1 MISKQLIG
9 ITLATGL
16 IAITASAERAQAQAG
31 WNVCRDVECLDQGW
45 NDAQRRWW
53 YTTTQGSRLLPLS
66 WMRALEQPG
75 DGDGA
80 IRAFLDRAYMDE
92 LGYIANPDP
101 VHNPEGLPL
110 GWVVD
115 QDKTLDADLMCDTFP
130 ETCDA
135 LTMREPWVGL
145 TCSACH
151 TNEITHQGR
160 RLRVE
165 GAPTLADF
173 QRMEE
178 DLLQALK
185 DTVAD
190 RDRFDRF
197 ARAVLGSDQT
207 IDGRESLELQ
217 LNEQIVWQQALA
229 DKNAAP
235 KVRYGHAR
243 LDAQGHILNKVA
255 LTIRHPNQITNVLAD
270 APASY
275 PHIWNTSQQDQLQW
289 NGIAPRMFKI
299 RFLGENTELGALVRN
314 TSEVIGV
321 FAHLETDKS
330 KVLRGYPSSARVR
343 ELISLERQLESLQS
357 PRWPE
362 EMLGAIDWD
371 LAARG
376 REVFT
381 RKIDGES
388 CADCHSHMAPTDTSS
403 NMKISMTPLAELGT
417 DVFTTCNTFLHRSK
431 SGNFGGQLVD
441 TKFTRIDRDEDY
453 TRLMLVNATVGTIR
467 GKLFEVLAAIL
478 GEDDRPSGI
487 RTETGLVTEYLP
499 GVSDAKKKAD
509 AEECLTQ
516 EHPLLA
522 YKARSLN
529 GIWATAPYLHNGSV
543 PTLYDLLLPVRMR
556 NVATA
561 LDAEL
566 PEDAA
571 TRPEVFGVGSRE
583 FDPVKVG
590 FVSGLD
596 QNPFTFRARG
606 EDGEPIPGNF
616 NSGHDY
622 GTAGLSEEDRRALV
636 EYLKTL

>member
-1 MISKQLIG
+1 MISRHWIG
-9 ITLATGL
+9 LTLLGALMALG
-16 IAITASAERAQAQAG
+16 APQAQAQSG
-31 WNVCRDVECLDQGW
+31 WSVCRDVECLDQGW

-53 YTTTQGSRLLPLS
+53 YTTTQGSRLLPLD
-66 WMRALEQPG
+66 WLVALEQPG
-75 DGDGA
+75 AGQ
-80 IRAFLDRAYMDE
+80 RAFLDGAYMEE

-101 VHNPEGLPL
+101 VNNPNDLPL
-110 GWVVD
+110 GWVID
-115 QDKTLDADLMCDTFP
+115 QDQGLSADLMCDTFP

-135 LTMREPWVGL
+135 LTMRKPWVGL

-160 RLRVE
+160 RLRIE

-178 DLLQALK
+178 DLLQSLK

-190 RDRFDRF
+190 RTRFDRF
-197 ARAVLGSDQT
+197 ARAVLGQDHD
-207 IDGRESLELQ
+207 IDTRASLETQ
-217 LNEQIVWQQALA
+217 LGEQIAWQQALA

-255 LTIRHPNQITNVLAD
+255 LTVRDPDQITNVLAD

-275 PHIWNTSQQDQLQW
+275 PHIWNTSQQEQLQW
-289 NGIAPRMFKI
+289 NGIAKRMFKI
-299 RFLGENTELGALVRN
+299 RFLGESTELGALVRN

-321 FAHLETDKS
+321 FAHIETDKFT
-330 KVLRGYPSSARVR
+330 VRRGYPSSARVR
-343 ELISLERQLESLQS
+343 ELVSLERQLESLQS
-357 PRWPE
+357 PKWPE
-362 EMLGAIDWD
+362 DMLGAIDWD

-381 RKIDGES
+381 RQIDGES
-388 CADCHSHMAPTDTSS
+388 CADCHSDMAPTDTTSP
-403 NMKISMTPLAELGT
+403 MATTMTPLADIGT

-431 SGNFGGQLVD
+431 PGQFGGQYVITEGARID
-441 TKFTRIDRDEDY
+441 PVEDFTRM
-453 TRLMLVNATVGTIR
+453 MLVNATIGAIW
-467 GKLFEVLAAIL
+467 GKRNEVLGAIL
-478 GEDDRPSGI
+478 YEDDRPSGD

-499 GVSDAKKKAD
+499 GVTDEKKKAD
-509 AEECLTQ
+509 AQDCLTQ

-522 YKARSLN
+522 YKARALN

-543 PTLYDLLLPVRMR
+543 PTLYDLLLPARMR
-556 NVATA
+556 NVATD
-561 LDAEL
+561 LDAVL
-566 PEDAA
+566 PADAE

-590 FVSGLD
+590 FVSDLE
-596 QNPFTFRARG
+596 QNPFTFRARD

-622 GTAGLSEEDRRALV
+622 GTATLSEEDRRALL